1 MAVQERQLR
10 AIVFCDVVDSSAKI
24 FADELIAIQR
34 IKEDLT
40 LIREEL
46 QRHGGSLVKSLG
58 DGLLVTFEAPTQ
70 ALEFVQSV
78 VQKLHSRS
86 SRQSLAHRFGLHTGE
101 IYTDGD
107 DILGQGVHLASRLHT
122 VSPPNGVAFVRSTY
136 ELIAPRFRRL
146 ASSLG
151 ALELKGLP
159 EPIEVY
165 CLDPDRLL
173 HSGDVAETQGVQ
185 LATLLADTPFE
196 LVRPLGRSSQQQ
208 TLLLQERLRERQAVM
223 KVIPASAAL
232 VEVLQVEAACLDR
245 LRHPSIPRVLDG
257 FARGGVYCFIQEY
270 IPGPSLQ
277 GSLDLLRRKQRLA
290 ELLRKVLEV
299 LEVVHAAGLAHGD
312 IHPAN
317 LIPALQGNQ
326 LFLVDFSLMKA
337 RLEVRHPGACPGL
350 MLPEAG
356 RPFFSAP
363 ERARF
368 GRLTPASDLYALGV
382 SALTLHTGQD
392 PAALYDEAQARWS
405 LQGLEP
411 EVVGWLEPLLEE
423 LPARRLPQ
431 AADALRLLDQP
442 QGLPGASGASAGLGR
457 GPAVSKAAL
466 HAELVTT
473 YGPMVELLLESQPSL
488 IPPQQLP
495 GLQQRLVAAGLARA
509 DVQEALQRLQ
519 KAAVPSVASA
529 VPASAPPPPAPSPP
543 SSSVPVG
550 DRLLP
555 LLREAIG
562 PIADLICTP
571 ELELASHADLRRCR
585 QLLLQALVPEAAV
598 DAVLQ
603 RLSDRPAAAPS
614 VVPLPPEPAA
624 APPASGA
631 SASPQE
637 RNQSAAPDGE
647 QVLLRTVG
655 PIGSTI
661 WARVSHLPA
670 AERTPVVLAALQGFG
685 LDALTLA
692 ELRRELEGG

>member
-1 MAVQERQLR
+1 MMAVQERQLR
-10 AIVFCDVVDSSAKI
+10 AIVFCDVVDSSVKI

-58 DGLLVTFEAPTQ
+58 DGLLTTFDAPTQ

-101 IYTDGD
+101 IYADGD
-107 DILGQGVHLASRLHT
+107 DILGQGVHLASRLQT

-136 ELIAPRFRRL
+136 ELIDPRFRRL
-146 ASSLG
+146 ARSLG
-151 ALELKGLP
+151 PLELKGLP
-159 EPIEVY
+159 APIEVY
-165 CLDPDRLL
+165 CLDADLLL
-173 HSGDVAETQGVQ
+173 HSGDVAESQGVQ
-185 LATLLADTPFE
+185 LATLLEDTPFE
-196 LVRPLGRSSQQQ
+196 LVRPLGRSSLQQ
-208 TLLLQERLRERQAVM
+208 TLLLQERQRERQAVM

-232 VEVLQVEAACLDR
+232 VEALQVEAACLDR

-257 FARGGVYCFIQEY
+257 FARGGLFCFIQEY

-299 LEVVHAAGLAHGD
+299 VHAAGLVHGD

-317 LIPALQGNQ
+317 LIPGLQGNQ

-337 RLEVRHPGACPGL
+337 RLEGRNPGSGPGL
-350 MLPEAG
+350 TLSEAG

-368 GRLTPASDLYALGV
+368 GRLTPAADLYALGV
-382 SALTLHTGQD
+382 SALALHTGQD
-392 PAALYDEAQARWS
+392 PSGLYDEAQGRWF

-411 EVVGWLEPLLEE
+411 EVVAWLEPLLED
-423 LPARRLPQ
+423 LPARRLQQ

-442 QGLPGASGASAGLGR
+442 QGLPGAAGAPAGAGR
-457 GPAVSKAAL
+457 GQAVSKAAL

-495 GLQQRLVAAGLARA
+495 ALQQRLVAAGLARA

-519 KAAVPSVASA
+519 KAVAPAVAPPAVPPASVPS
-529 VPASAPPPPAPSPP
+529 PASAPPRPSASSAPA
-543 SSSVPVG
+543 G
-550 DRLLP
+550 ERLLP

-571 ELELASHADLRRCR
+571 ELEAASHADLLRCR
-585 QLLLQALVPEAAV
+585 QLLLQASVPEAAV

-603 RLSDRPAAAPS
+603 ELPDLPAPA
-614 VVPLPPEPAA
+614 PAA
-624 APPASGA
+624 APP
-631 SASPQE
+631 SAPDTPPPPQA
-637 RNQSAAPDGE
+637 RNQRAAPDGE
-647 QVLLRTVG
+647 QVLLRAIG

-661 WARVSHLPA
+661 WAQVSHLPA
-670 AERTPVVLAALQGFG
+670 AERTPAVLAALQGFG
-685 LDALTLA
+685 LERLTL
-692 ELRRELEGG
+692 EEVRRELEGG